1 LYSDYK
7 QKKEK
12 KMEEIFIEN
21 KAISP
26 VECPVFS
33 NKK

>member
-1 LYSDYK
+1 
-7 QKKEK
+7 
-12 KMEEIFIEN
+12 MEEIFIEN